1 MSKRI
6 QCPKWTCRSTECIPL
21 TEAKKYS
28 VGKGLIGGAIG
39 AAAMANPVGL
49 LVGVASGLNGKKK
62 VKMMC
67 TKCGNI
73 FEVKL

>member
-21 TEAKKYS
+21 AEAKKYS
-28 VGKGLIGGAIG
+28 VGKGAVGSAIG
-39 AAAMANPVGL
+39 AFALGPVGL
-49 LVGVASGLNGKKK
+49 AAGVLTGFNGKKK

>member
-21 TEAKKYS
+21 TDSKKYS
-28 VGKGLIGGAIG
+28 VGKGLVGSTIG
-39 AAAMANPVGL
+39 AVTLGPIGL
-49 LVGVASGLNGKKK
+49 LAGAASGLNGKKK

-67 TKCGNI
+67 TKCGNV